1 MATVEIDLIFNE
13 VNFLRD
19 LKLCDNIVS
28 LVGVYVEWNSE
39 LKEKT
44 LYLVMKY
51 APYGSLLKY
60 LQKRQKF
67 TEEEIRTVMA

>member
-1 MATVEIDLIFNE
+1 MTTVEIDLIFNE

-28 LVGVYVEWNSE
+28 LVGVYVEWDPQS
-39 LKEKT
+39 KEKM

-51 APYGSLLKY
+51 AAYGSILKY
-60 LQKRQKF
+60 L
-67 TEEEIRTVMA
+67 